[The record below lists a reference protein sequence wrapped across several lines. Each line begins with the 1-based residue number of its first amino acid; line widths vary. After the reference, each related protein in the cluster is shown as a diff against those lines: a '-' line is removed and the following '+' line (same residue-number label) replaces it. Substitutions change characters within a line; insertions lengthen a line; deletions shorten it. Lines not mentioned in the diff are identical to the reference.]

1 MSLVLSLT
9 GSYSIFVILS
19 SVILIH
25 KDSNVIYK
33 VILASMV
40 ARICKQLLLFF
51 HTYTG
56 WVYKVV
62 YVQLT
67 DFALLKT
74 E

>member
-40 ARICKQLLLFF
+40 AGIFKQLLLFF
-51 HTYTG
+51 HTYTS
-56 WVYKVV
+56 WVYKVL

>member
-33 VILASMV
+33 VILASMM
-40 ARICKQLLLFF
+40 AGICKQLFFF

-56 WVYKVV
+56 WVYKVL